1 MAPPEVGII
10 RYTSSK
16 TSGDSLRVVVVL
28 LMADVRPRILV
39 VDDESKVAQ
48 VLKGLLEL
56 HGYRVTTCTES
67 PKASALLAD
76 TAFDLV
82 LLDVRMPGLEGTEL
96 LPLIKKL
103 KPELPVVIVSAYYD
117 RSQASALTALGAYDV
132 VHKPFEAQ
140 VLLGIVARALGE
152 RHSMT
157 LSVHLQSLRLR
168 EARDQLYRKVIVA
181 ALRQARWNHA
191 EAARLLGISR
201 RCLFVWI
208 KRLGLAPANS

>member
-1 MAPPEVGII
+1 MVEESAKV
-10 RYTSSK
+10 
-16 TSGDSLRVVVVL
+16 
-28 LMADVRPRILV
+28 LV
-39 VDDESKVAQ
+39 VDDEPKVAR
-48 VLKGLLEL
+48 VLKQTLEL
-56 HGYRVTTCTES
+56 KGYRVTTCADCTKVLS
-67 PKASALLAD
+67 LLKAEPY
-76 TAFDLV
+76 DLV
-82 LLDVRMPGLEGTEL
+82 LLDIRMPGLEGTEL

-152 RHSMT
+152 RHSLT
-157 LSVHLQSLRLR
+157 LSVHLASLRLR

-208 KRLGLAPANS
+208 KRLGLAPSRS